1 MVYNRYQINK
11 ATESRG
17 NKMHDLMKEYEFCR
31 DLVEGLFDLPT
42 EISVKANS
50 RLKKSAG
57 RAKYSR
63 RNGYYEYFIEIAS
76 FVLDDRYPIKD
87 LRNTIC
93 HELIH
98 IVDFYKKGRSSGH
111 CGYWLECAK
120 EFNSVYSELI
130 GDIEQY
136 MSAEECAVA
145 DKIRPKKT
153 YICKCEKCNHL
164 FKQKGY
170 RAPKMYTHPRYYK
183 HTHCGGLVVPLRI
196 EG

>member
-1 MVYNRYQINK
+1 
-11 ATESRG
+11 
-17 NKMHDLMKEYEFCR
+17 MHDLMKEYEFCR

-57 RAKYSR
+57 RARYKRMGGNYKY
-63 RNGYYEYFIEIAS
+63 YIEIAS
-76 FVLDDRYPIKD
+76 FVLDDRYPIKG

-98 IVDFYKKGRSSGH
+98 IVDFYKNKPSSGH
-111 CGYWLECAK
+111 GGYWLECAK
-120 EFNSVYSELI
+120 EFNSVYDELI

-153 YICKCEKCNHL
+153 YICKCEKCGCII
-164 FKQKGY
+164 KRKGY
-170 RAPKMYTHPRYYK
+170 RAPKVYTHPQYYS
-183 HTHCGGLVVPLRI
+183 HNVCGGHIVAVRV

>member
-1 MVYNRYQINK
+1 
-11 ATESRG
+11 
-17 NKMHDLMKEYEFCR
+17 MHDLMKEYEFCR

-42 EISVKANS
+42 DIKVVCNG

-57 RAKYSR
+57 KAKYSR
-63 RNGYYEYFIEIAS
+63 ARKEYGIEISS

-98 IVDFYKKGRSSGH
+98 IVDYYKSGRSSGH
-111 CGYWLECAK
+111 GGYWLECAN
-120 EFNSVYSELI
+120 EFNNVYSELI
-130 GDIEQY
+130 GNIQRY

-153 YICKCEKCNHL
+153 YICKCEKCGHL
-164 FKQKGY
+164 FKRKGY
-170 RAPKMYTHPRYYK
+170 RAPKVYTHPRYY
-183 HTHCGGLVVPLRI
+183 THNNCGGYVVPLRI